1 MTVAIHSDIEFYAI
15 IGKAVSKA
23 IDEVIE
29 RVFSEL
35 QEEIRRDIYGAYSP
49 KDYER
54 TEGLLEA
61 WKYETSG
68 LSGNIEFQPS
78 MLESDKEGFHYNSPY
93 GWDVREEIFGILE
106 GGYKAYNAKKG
117 KPIPPRPM
125 WDDFLAKIDSKINR
139 WIIIALRRQGLVLE
153 EVQWISS

>member
-61 WKYETSG
+61 WKHETSG

-78 MLESDKEGFHYNSPY
+78 MLESDKEGFHYDSPY

-106 GGYKAYNAKKG
+106 GGYKAYNAKTG
-117 KPIPPRPM
+117 KRAIPPRRM
-125 WDDFLAKIDSKINR
+125 WKDFLAKIDSKIDR
-139 WIIIALRRQGLVLE
+139 WIIIALRRQGLVV
-153 EVQWISS
+153 EVV

>member
-15 IGKAVSKA
+15 IGKAVSRA

-29 RVFSEL
+29 RVFSAL
-35 QEEIRRDIYGAYSP
+35 QDEIRRDIYGAYSP

-61 WKYETSG
+61 WKHETSG

-78 MLESDKEGFHYNSPY
+78 MLPVNPSAFQHDSPY
-93 GWDVREEIFGILE
+93 GWDVRAEIFDILE
-106 GGYKAYNAKKG
+106 GGYRAYNAKTG

-125 WDDFLAKIDSKINR
+125 WEDFLAKIDSKIDR
-139 WIIIALRRQGLVLE
+139 WIRIALRRQGLVLE
-153 EVQWISS
+153 VM

>member
-29 RVFSEL
+29 RVFSAL
-35 QEEIRRDIYGAYSP
+35 QDEIRRDIYGAYTP
-49 KDYER
+49 QDYER

-61 WKYETSG
+61 WKHETSG

-78 MLESDKEGFHYNSPY
+78 MLPVNPSAFQHDSPY
-93 GWDVREEIFGILE
+93 GWDVRAEIFDILE
-106 GGYKAYNAKKG
+106 GGYRAYNAKTG
-117 KPIPPRPM
+117 KPIAPRPW
-125 WDDFLAKIDSKINR
+125 WDDFLAKIDSKIDR
-139 WIIIALRRQGLVLE
+139 WVRIALRRQGLVLE
-153 EVQWISS
+153 VM

>member
-1 MTVAIHSDIEFYAI
+1 MTVAIRSDIEFYAI

-61 WKYETSG
+61 WKHETSG

-78 MLESDKEGFHYNSPY
+78 MLESDKEGFHYDSPY

-106 GGYKAYNAKKG
+106 GGYKAYNAKTG
-117 KPIPPRPM
+117 KRAIPPRRM
-125 WDDFLAKIDSKINR
+125 WKDFLAKIDSKIDR
-139 WIIIALRRQGLVLE
+139 WIIIALRRQGLVV
-153 EVQWISS
+153 EVL